1 MKTLVLSE
9 IEFGRIGLA
18 SQLLSDGE
26 LVAIPTE
33 TVYGLAA
40 DATNRSAIDKI
51 FAVKGRPKN
60 HPLILHLASI
70 DQLSDWAIEIPS
82 SLSILATHFWPGP
95 MSLLLKKHPNVLN
108 EITGGSDKICIRI
121 PNHPITLSLLRMLN
135 KGIVAP
141 SANLFGRVSPTSAK
155 HVLDDLDGKISAILD
170 GGQCEVGLES
180 TIIDLTEK
188 KPTILRPGGLSLLEI
203 EKVLNEKIIVNSN
216 LNEKVSG
223 NLINHY
229 QPKASVHSI
238 KTSEIGNL
246 TEEPLE
252 AKSVLLLLSD
262 INIDNIQTYSMP
274 RDPYKYGQ
282 ILYSTLRLMD
292 DRHFEK
298 IIIEL
303 PPEKSDWYAIH
314 DRIKKASFKKL

>member
-1 MKTLVLSE
+1 M
-9 IEFGRIGLA
+9 
-18 SQLLSDGE
+18 
-26 LVAIPTE
+26 
-33 TVYGLAA
+33 
-40 DATNRSAIDKI
+40 
-51 FAVKGRPKN
+51 
-60 HPLILHLASI
+60 
-70 DQLSDWAIEIPS
+70 
-82 SLSILATHFWPGP
+82 
-95 MSLLLKKHPNVLN
+95 
-108 EITGGSDKICIRI
+108 
-121 PNHPITLSLLRMLN
+121 
-135 KGIVAP
+135 
-141 SANLFGRVSPTSAK
+141 
-155 HVLDDLDGKISAILD
+155 
-170 GGQCEVGLES
+170 
-180 TIIDLTEK
+180 
-188 KPTILRPGGLSLLEI
+188 
-203 EKVLNEKIIVNSN
+203 
-216 LNEKVSG
+216 NEKVSG
-223 NLINHY
+223 NLIKHY

-262 INIDNIQTYSMP
+262 INIDNIQTYTMP